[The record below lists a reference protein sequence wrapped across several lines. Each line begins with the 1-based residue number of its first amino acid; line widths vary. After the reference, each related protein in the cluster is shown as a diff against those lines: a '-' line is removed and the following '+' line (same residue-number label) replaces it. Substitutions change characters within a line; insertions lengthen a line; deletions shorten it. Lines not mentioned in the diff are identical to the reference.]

1 MEYFTIINSVLL
13 LAIGSQVL
21 ALRKQGI
28 TTPLLRQRRERMVI
42 LDSCALIDG
51 RIVDLVKLGF
61 TKDTLVI
68 PQSVVAELQY
78 LADQGDSHKRER
90 ARFGLDVVREL
101 QDLAANTII
110 DRTTLGS
117 RLPVDEQLIVTA
129 QKLNGVLYTT
139 DFNLNKVAQIHGVEV
154 LNVNELTQRMRA
166 KILPGEQDEIKIVNR
181 GQDKTQ
187 GVGYLDDGTMV
198 VIEKA
203 GSKVGQTIQVQF
215 SRALQTQ
222 AGRMMFATMAGASK
236 TDENHAKPKHVRSSK
251 AEEVVILQ
259 TTKKT
264 PATAPVKPV
273 QQHVEP
279 QQAPHTAEPTEKRKP
294 AHHRKRRDSEG
305 ALLQLVASQHDE
317 AAPKATAVRKASS
330 TVSSASTAP
339 TAAKKTPRRVYHA
352 RPKKT
357 VTK

>member
-1 MEYFTIINSVLL
+1 MDYFTIINSVLL
-13 LAIGSQVL
+13 LAIGSQVI
-21 ALRKQGI
+21 ALRKQGN
-28 TTPLLRQRRERMVI
+28 TPLLRQRRDRMVV

-101 QDLAANTII
+101 QEVAANTVI
-110 DRTTLGS
+110 DRTTVGS

-129 QKLNGVLYTT
+129 QKLNGLLYTT

-154 LNVNELTQRMRA
+154 LNVNELTQRLRA
-166 KILPGEQDEIKIVNR
+166 KILPGEQDEIKIVSR

-198 VIEKA
+198 VVEKA
-203 GSKVGQTIQVQF
+203 GSKVGQAVHVQF

-222 AGRMMFATMAGASK
+222 AGRMMFATMPGGSK
-236 TDENHAKPKHVRSSK
+236 SDDSHTKPKYAPKSK
-251 AEEVVILQ
+251 SEEAVILQ
-259 TTKKT
+259 SAKKA
-264 PATAPVKPV
+264 PAAKPAQQHAAPRAADVPVEQPV
-273 QQHVEP
+273 Q
-279 QQAPHTAEPTEKRKP
+279 AEKRKP
-294 AHHRKRRDSEG
+294 AHRSKKRDSEG

-317 AAPKATAVRKASS
+317 DPDTTIKHVPDAPAQPAVTKKAAS
-330 TVSSASTAP
+330 
-339 TAAKKTPRRVYHA
+339 PRRVYHA

-357 VTK
+357 ITK

>member
-13 LAIGSQVL
+13 LAIGSQVI
-21 ALRKQGI
+21 ALRKQGNA
-28 TTPLLRQRRERMVI
+28 PLLRQKRERMVV

-101 QDLAANTII
+101 QEVAANTII
-110 DRTTLGS
+110 DRTTVGS

-129 QKLNGVLYTT
+129 QKLNGLLYTT

-154 LNVNELTQRMRA
+154 LNVNELTQRLRA
-166 KILPGEQDEIKIVNR
+166 KILPGEQDEIKIVSR

-198 VIEKA
+198 VVEKA
-203 GSKVGQTIQVQF
+203 GSKVGQTVHVQF

-222 AGRMMFATMAGASK
+222 AGRMMFATMPGASK
-236 TDENHAKPKHVRSSK
+236 ADESHPKPKYTPKTK
-251 AEEVVILQ
+251 AEEVVVLQ
-259 TTKKT
+259 ATKKVAAPQPK
-264 PATAPVKPV
+264 PARHVAPKATEV
-273 QQHVEP
+273 
-279 QQAPHTAEPTEKRKP
+279 AEPTEKQRKP
-294 AHHRKRRDSEG
+294 AHRNKRRDNEG
-305 ALLQLVASQHDE
+305 ALLELVASQYDE
-317 AAPKATAVRKASS
+317 GAPGVEAKKAKAEA
-330 TVSSASTAP
+330 TEEA
-339 TAAKKTPRRVYHA
+339 AAKKAPRRVYHA